1 MLCSQVALQ
10 QLEQQP
16 AHVATQI
23 AQEAMSL
30 QRLRAEAARS
40 AAAQDSGRLCNAA
53 QHSMASSQPVAAKVS
68 TNEPPLNCQ
77 YHIEKPVH
85 VFLVAQSGGH
95 SGQQHALCQALLF
108 LKCLACVPSE
118 VLCCAAG

>member
-1 MLCSQVALQ
+1 MLCLQVALQ

-40 AAAQDSGRLCNAA
+40 AA
-53 QHSMASSQPVAAKVS
+53 
-68 TNEPPLNCQ
+68 E
-77 YHIEKPVH
+77 
-85 VFLVAQSGGH
+85 AQSGQ
-95 SGQQHALCQALLF
+95 SGLQHALCQALLF
-108 LKCLACVPSE
+108 ARARRVSL
-118 VLCCAAG
+118 